1 MDFLLRPA
9 QISDLEQILAIYN
22 AEILDGTA
30 NWNNMTKSSADFQ
43 TWFSSLMAQQFPLF
57 VAEHRASKKLR
68 VTLIIP
74 LSVKFMV
81 LNRPLNIRFLF
92 IQTLAAKV

>member
-30 NWNNMTKSSADFQ
+30 NWNNTTKSSADFQ
-43 TWFSSLMAQQFPLF
+43 TWFSSLMAHFHSLSLNI
-57 VAEHRASKKLR
+57 AHRKKLLA
-68 VTLIIP
+68 TLIIP

-81 LNRPLNIRFLF
+81 LNRLLNIRFLF